1 MGLLTRTIE
10 GVIDMF
16 TKKELDPVST
26 TEQTPTPTPKP
37 EEEWIWIEGYKGTD
51 SNMKCR
57 GYQFELGVK
66 YDIPDDQEVEECK
79 TGFHL
84 CLNLGD
90 VYSYYGIGNGNRY
103 FRVKALVRKSDVAK
117 YGTHQYIDT
126 GYGRYPTGIC
136 DKLASKSIILQSE
149 LTIDEIL
156 KGTEAEQLPIEYK
169 QLAINSGIGFAVD
182 LYNRN
187 TLVADGYSE
196 AFAEY
201 IIRNNLYGTAHAFG
215 SQKDLSMDV
224 KVLGILYNKIGGNK

>member
-1 MGLLTRTIE
+1 MNIFKTMIKE
-10 GVIDMF
+10 A
-16 TKKELDPVST
+16 KELDDSMNSVCKANPEPV
-26 TEQTPTPTPKP
+26 PKP

-51 SNMKCR
+51 SNMQCR
-57 GYQFELGVK
+57 GYQFELGVQ
-66 YDIPDDQEVEECK
+66 YDIPDDQEIKVCD

-84 CLNLGD
+84 CKYLYD
-90 VYSYYGIGNGNRY
+90 VFEYYNVGCSNR
-103 FRVKALVRKSDVAK
+103 FFKVRALVRKTD
-117 YGTHQYIDT
+117 YDNYRQILRFND
-126 GYGRYPTGIC
+126 GREYYFGGSNN
-136 DKLASKSIILQSE
+136 KLAARSIILQSE

-169 QLAINSGIGFAVD
+169 QLAINSGVGFAVN

-201 IIRNNLYGTAHAFG
+201 IIKNNLYDTAHAFG

-224 KVLGILYNKIGGNK
+224 KVLGILYDKFGGSK